1 MSEGKIIIFSAPS
14 GAGKTTIVSHLVR
27 VNPHLQFSIS
37 ATTRKPRPNEA
48 NGIHY
53 HFLSLED
60 FNTKIKAGEFVEYE
74 QVYEGLMYGTL
85 KSEIERIWDSGNHV
99 IVDVDVVGAL
109 NLKKYFGDKAL
120 AIFIKPP
127 NVDVLIERLTN
138 RKTETPKAL
147 EKRIKKAKH
156 ELSFEQKFDLS
167 ILNDKLDQAIIEA
180 QNHIDTFL
188 K

>member
-53 HFLSLED
+53 HFLSLAD
-60 FNTKIKAGEFVEYE
+60 FKTKIKAGEFVEYE

-85 KSEIERIWDSGNHV
+85 KSEIERIWNSGNHV
-99 IVDVDVVGAL
+99 IVDVDVVGGL
-109 NLKKYFGDKAL
+109 SLKKYFGDKAL

-127 NVDVLIERLTN
+127 NVDTLIERLTN
-138 RKTETPKAL
+138 RNTETPEAL
-147 EKRIKKAKH
+147 EKRVKKAEH
-156 ELSFEQKFDLS
+156 ELSFEKKFDLS

-180 QNHIDTFL
+180 QNQVNAFL